1 MKFGRPRFLVDA
13 RLLVASIFCILSVG
27 RVLSLIIPSEFYFTF
42 QSLFTDRTSQ
52 NLVLALL
59 GKMMAPLASGFA
71 FGWFIYT
78 SALSTVS
85 PTKAFSSFAR
95 RLKLQWSPTL
105 FLSGFFAAF
114 LSAWPIIV
122 YWDLLS
128 NPEVGHLKPIFL
140 ILYLLY
146 MFGYGYIAL
155 FGFLGAVFIKEHLE
169 GRRGSAKLVSMAEL
183 SRVGS
188 LWVLNSGLA
197 SAAMEIIT
205 K

>member
-1 MKFGRPRFLVDA
+1 MKFGRPRLLVDA
-13 RLLVASIFCILSVG
+13 LLFVASVFFILSIG

-42 QSLFTDRTSQ
+42 QSLFTDRTPQ
-52 NLVLALL
+52 NLVLAII
-59 GKMMAPLASGFA
+59 GKMVAPLASGFT
-71 FGWFIYT
+71 FGWFIYRNALSAISPT
-78 SALSTVS
+78 SA
-85 PTKAFSSFAR
+85 FFGFAR
-95 RLKLQWSPTL
+95 RLRLQWSPTM

-146 MFGYGYIAL
+146 MFGYGYVTL
-155 FGFLGAVFIKEHLE
+155 FGFLVAIFIKEHLE
-169 GRRGSAKLVSMAEL
+169 IGQNSARLVSITEL
-183 SRVGS
+183 SRVGV
-188 LWVLNSGLA
+188 LWVMNSSLA
-197 SAAMEIIT
+197 AAAMEFIT

>member
-1 MKFGRPRFLVDA
+1 MKFGRPRLLVDA
-13 RLLVASIFCILSVG
+13 LLFVASVFCILSVG
-27 RVLSLIIPSEFYFTF
+27 RMLSLIIPSEFYFTF

-52 NLVLALL
+52 SLVLALL
-59 GKMMAPLASGFA
+59 GKMTAPLASGCA
-71 FGWFIYT
+71 FGGFIYT
-78 SALSTVS
+78 RALSAVS
-85 PTKAFSSFAR
+85 PTSTFSGFAR
-95 RLKLQWSPTL
+95 RLKLQWSPTM

-140 ILYLLY
+140 LLYLLY
-146 MFGYGYIAL
+146 MFGYGYITL
-155 FGFLGAVFIKEHLE
+155 FGFLGAVFIKEHLDA
-169 GRRGSAKLVSMAEL
+169 RRGSAKLVSLAEL
-183 SRVGS
+183 SRVGV

-197 SAAMEIIT
+197 SAAMKVIT

>member
-1 MKFGRPRFLVDA
+1 MKFGPRHSLVDA
-13 RLLVASIFCILSVG
+13 RLLVASVFCILSVG

-42 QSLFTDRTSQ
+42 QSLFTDRASQ

-59 GKMMAPLASGFA
+59 GKMTAPLASGFA
-71 FGWFIYT
+71 FGWLIYT
-78 SALSTVS
+78 RALSAVS
-85 PTKAFSSFAR
+85 RTRAFSSFGR
-95 RLKLQWSPTL
+95 RLKRQWSPTM

-146 MFGYGYIAL
+146 MIGYGYVTL

-169 GRRGSAKLVSMAEL
+169 GRPSSAKLVSIAEL
-183 SRVGS
+183 SRVGA

-197 SAAMEIIT
+197 SAAMEMLT

>member
-1 MKFGRPRFLVDA
+1 MPFVRPRSLIDAYLFVALV
-13 RLLVASIFCILSVG
+13 FCILSVG

-42 QSLFTDRTSQ
+42 QSLFTDRPSQ
-52 NLVLALL
+52 NLVLALF

-71 FGWFIYT
+71 FGWFVYIR
-78 SALSTVS
+78 ALSAVS
-85 PTKAFSSFAR
+85 PPRAFSSFAR

-146 MFGYGYIAL
+146 MFGYGYVTL
-155 FGFLGAVFIKEHLE
+155 FGFLGAVFIREHLE
-169 GRRGSAKLVSMAEL
+169 GRPSSAKLVSIAEL
-183 SRVGS
+183 SRVGA
-188 LWVLNSGLA
+188 LWVLNSSLA
-197 SAAMEIIT
+197 SAAMEMIT

>member
-1 MKFGRPRFLVDA
+1 M
-13 RLLVASIFCILSVG
+13 
-27 RVLSLIIPSEFYFTF
+27 T
-42 QSLFTDRTSQ
+42 
-52 NLVLALL
+52 
-59 GKMMAPLASGFA
+59 APFVSGLA

-78 SALSTVS
+78 GALSRVS
-85 PTKAFSSFAR
+85 VARTFSGFAR
-95 RLKLQWSPTL
+95 RLKQQWSPTM

-140 ILYLLY
+140 ILYALY
-146 MFGYGYIAL
+146 MFGYGYITL

-169 GRRGSAKLVSMAEL
+169 GKRDSAKLVSMSEL
-183 SRVGS
+183 SRVGA
-188 LWVLNSGLA
+188 LWILNSGLA
-197 SAAMEIIT
+197 SAAMQVIT